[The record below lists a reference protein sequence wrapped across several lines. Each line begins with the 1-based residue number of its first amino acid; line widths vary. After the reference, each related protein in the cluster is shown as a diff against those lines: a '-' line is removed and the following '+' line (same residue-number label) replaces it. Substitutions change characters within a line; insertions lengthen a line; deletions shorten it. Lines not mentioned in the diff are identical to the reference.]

1 MTGKEQDFWNV
12 VKNAG
17 FLLQANPYVVAP
29 VVPQIWYAGLATWL
43 GQEIRSGADF
53 TPGTSTTVNFF
64 SYLQQRPANF
74 LAGMVET
81 PPQMGI
87 GYSLEDVRFAYRGR
101 GPSGAG
107 YCLDLVMPSES
118 SKFTLA
124 ARRFPANIFD
134 FEKFST
140 RITPT
145 LKSWKPP

>member
-53 TPGTSTTVNFF
+53 TPGTST
-64 SYLQQRPANF
+64 PANF

-107 YCLDLVMPSES
+107 YHLDLVMPFES